1 MVEYVCCVCG
11 KSVKSVLV
19 ERKIRCP
26 YCSSKAL
33 EKKQDRILDPIKAR

>member
-1 MVEYVCCVCG
+1 MVEYVCSVCKKTISG
-11 KSVKSVLV
+11 VLV

-33 EKKQDRILDPIKAR
+33 EKKQDRVLEPIKAR

>member
-1 MVEYVCCVCG
+1 MVEYICAECG
-11 KSVKSVLV
+11 KTVNGVLV

-33 EKKQDRILDPIKAR
+33 EKKQTRVLDIIKAR

>member
-1 MVEYVCCVCG
+1 MVEYICSVCKKPISG
-11 KSVKSVLV
+11 VLV

-33 EKKQDRILDPIKAR
+33 EKKQDRVLEPIKAR

>member
-1 MVEYVCCVCG
+1 MVEYVCRICKKPVNG
-11 KSVKSVLV
+11 VLV

-33 EKKQDRILDPIKAR
+33 EKKQDRVLEPIKAR